1 MIALLALLFTFHQAS
16 AILNTTIIPEGVPI
30 LYNRLANAHIS
41 FDTYRVI
48 YAVNLTDYYRIEKRM
63 WTAISEMKNR
73 CPTDATSIRTT
84 YCKATVLQL
93 EKRLQETNYDDEN
106 LAGYREKRFCHW
118 CGDFLHYSTGVVDS
132 DTAKIWTEHMNA
144 IQNETSIQNREIFN
158 QTAIFKTFMEAN
170 VKTTDNTE
178 KTLNRLRISLNEL
191 SSHTEEQIAFIQNR
205 MIDQEIFQLAD
216 MALTEHERIYNKLR
230 SIMVNTKRGRIPEL
244 IRRDRLTRQLK
255 EIAAILPASQR
266 LPININEENPLHI
279 FKFADVSAMLFD
291 SHLLM
296 TIMLPIAE
304 SEFYGLY
311 KTTAIPV
318 LNEGRRYIAKITT
331 DHFLLNQDHTK
342 FIPLNRDDM
351 KNARTRTPREM
362 LYRPTASII
371 TNPEIICEWKI
382 FSELNIK
389 SAIKVCEFSP
399 LLTHE
404 MVIAVLNNEQY
415 FISTAGGLKVR
426 EICENQ
432 TSKYTIQDRSLI
444 KIDPRCSFSTGNFE
458 LRAHKVRTVNSTDT
472 LVPDYTAA
480 EMLSKRVP
488 QLTTSSYTKLIVNMS
503 TPIIIHD
510 AGEMNEMIKRTESLL
525 KFEDHEFK
533 LNDLEYDATGW
544 SLGLL
549 IAIATLAVALAIG
562 TFLACRRFTVMSVA
576 VKTVGNATQQLP
588 TMIQSL
594 TPSIIQDFLVNA
606 PIFPN
611 LLPVNALNAP
621 MTAPASRIN
630 AV

>member
-84 YCKATVLQL
+84 YCKATVFQL

-216 MALTEHERIYNKLR
+216 MALTGHERIYNKLR

-255 EIAAILPASQR
+255 EIAAILPSSQR

-304 SEFYGLY
+304 GEFYGLY

-371 TNPEIICEWKI
+371 TNPEIICEWKHQISNKSLRI
-382 FSELNIK
+382 F
-389 SAIKVCEFSP
+389 
-399 LLTHE
+399 T
-404 MVIAVLNNEQY
+404 
-415 FISTAGGLKVR
+415 
-426 EICENQ
+426 
-432 TSKYTIQDRSLI
+432 
-444 KIDPRCSFSTGNFE
+444 
-458 LRAHKVRTVNSTDT
+458 STDT
-472 LVPDYTAA
+472 RDGDRRSQQRTVLHLNGRRT
-480 EMLSKRVP
+480 
-488 QLTTSSYTKLIVNMS
+488 QSS
-503 TPIIIHD
+503 
-510 AGEMNEMIKRTESLL
+510 
-525 KFEDHEFK
+525 
-533 LNDLEYDATGW
+533 
-544 SLGLL
+544 
-549 IAIATLAVALAIG
+549 
-562 TFLACRRFTVMSVA
+562 
-576 VKTVGNATQQLP
+576 
-588 TMIQSL
+588 
-594 TPSIIQDFLVNA
+594 
-606 PIFPN
+606 
-611 LLPVNALNAP
+611 
-621 MTAPASRIN
+621 
-630 AV
+630 